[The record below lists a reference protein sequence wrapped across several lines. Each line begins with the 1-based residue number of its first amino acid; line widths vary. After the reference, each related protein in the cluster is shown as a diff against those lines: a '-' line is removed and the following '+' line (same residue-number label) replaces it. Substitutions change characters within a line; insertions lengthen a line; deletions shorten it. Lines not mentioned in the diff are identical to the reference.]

1 MSSILKVDQL
11 QDSGGNSIISS
22 NGSGTFTPG
31 SLNIANAQIASD
43 AAIAT
48 TKLGTGAV
56 LQVVKSQTSTQ
67 VGFSTVA
74 TNTFIFEAS
83 ITPSSTSN
91 KILAL
96 YDINGIA
103 SNAASANR
111 MEIIGYWDTSSGGT
125 TGTVLNSSYSATDN
139 GPVQEIT
146 SVSFSSLFTPAT
158 TSTIYVKAR
167 VYTHDTSNVRYVN
180 VYGSNSTI
188 TLMEI
193 AG

>member
-48 TKLGTGAV
+48 TKLGTGAII
-56 LQVVKSQTSTQ
+56 QVVQATGSSTNTTTSTSY
-67 VGFSTVA
+67 VDASFLS
-74 TNTFIFEAS
+74 AS

-91 KILAL
+91 KILINCAFTGMNVTGNKHAEWTIYKNNTTNLGFGSQSSLAFYYTDMGGYLWNPITIMYLDSPSTTSSTQYDL
-96 YDINGIA
+96 YHRA
-103 SNAASANR
+103 R
-111 MEIIGYWDTSSGGT
+111 SGGT
-125 TGTVLNSSYSATDN
+125 TYTGTDET
-139 GPVQEIT
+139 G
-146 SVSFSSLFTPAT
+146 
-158 TSTIYVKAR
+158 
-167 VYTHDTSNVRYVN
+167 
-180 VYGSNSTI
+180 GTI

>member
-1 MSSILKVDQL
+1 MAITRLGGANAI
-11 QDSGGNSIISS
+11 SGTIPAANVATLTSS
-22 NGSGTFTPG
+22 NLPTGS
-31 SLNIANAQIASD
+31 
-43 AAIAT
+43 
-48 TKLGTGAV
+48 V
-56 LQVVKSQTSTQ
+56 LQIVKSQTSTQ
-67 VGFSTVA
+67 VGFSTNN
-74 TNTFIFEAS
+74 TDTFIFQAS

-103 SNAASANR
+103 SNAATANR
-111 MEIIGYWDTSSGGT
+111 MEIIGYWNTSSGGT
-125 TGTVLNSSYSATDN
+125 SGTTLNSSYSATDN

-167 VYTHDTSNVRYVN
+167 VYTHDTNQVRYVN

-193 AG
+193 KG

>member
-11 QDSGGNSIISS
+11 QDSGGNNLVTS
-22 NGSGTFTPG
+22 NGSGVIT
-31 SLNIANAQIASD
+31 
-43 AAIAT
+43 AT
-48 TKLGTGAV
+48 GFGKV
-56 LQVVKSQTSTQ
+56 LQVVTSSTSTQ
-67 VGFSTVA
+67 VGFSTNA

-83 ITPSSTSN
+83 ITPSATSN

-96 YDINGIA
+96 FDINGIA

-111 MEIIGYWDTSSGGT
+111 MQIIGYWNTSSGGT
-125 TGTVLNSSYSATDN
+125 TGTTLNSSYSATDN

-158 TSTIYVKAR
+158 TSTIYVKVR
-167 VYTHDTSNVRYVN
+167 VLTHDTSNVRYVN

-193 AG
+193 GA